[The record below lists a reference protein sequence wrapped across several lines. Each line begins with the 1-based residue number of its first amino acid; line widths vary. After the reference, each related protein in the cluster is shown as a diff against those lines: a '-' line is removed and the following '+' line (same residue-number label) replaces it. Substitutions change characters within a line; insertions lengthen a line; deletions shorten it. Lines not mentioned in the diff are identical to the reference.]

1 MLQITDCGSRITDHG
16 SRANICL
23 LIPAYNEVRT
33 IGQVVAKA
41 RRIVDSVVVV
51 DDGSRDAT
59 AQIAHDAGAL
69 VIKHKVNSGK
79 GAALRTGFQHI
90 LDHGYDAVITMDSDG
105 QHDVDDI
112 PGFLEAFSNSFSLSP
127 EVSSGFHPL
136 PKAGSDLPPLLKG
149 GWGGF
154 KSKKPLGI
162 ILGSRMHDISTMPA
176 VRKCTNKLTS
186 FIGSLLAHQK
196 LEDSQSGFRL
206 ITSDVLRT
214 VKLETSGFEMES
226 ELLVKASK
234 AGFRIISVPIKTIY
248 GQEVSKINPVVD
260 TYKFLRLLFRS
271 FRW

>member
-1 MLQITDCGSRITDHG
+1 MVKTGEHRLILI
-16 SRANICL
+16 
-23 LIPAYNEVRT
+23 IPAYNESGKITDVVRE
-33 IGQVVAKA
+33 AKK
-41 RRIVDSVVVV
+41 VLLLNEVLVV
-51 DDGSRDAT
+51 DDGSKDTTVKEAE
-59 AQIAHDAGAL
+59 DAGAL

-79 GAALRTGFQHI
+79 GAALRTGFQPV

-112 PGFLEAFSNSFSLSP
+112 PRFLEAFSNS
-127 EVSSGFHPL
+127 L
-136 PKAGSDLPPLLKG
+136 P
-149 GWGGF
+149 
-154 KSKKPLGI
+154 GI

-176 VRKCTNKLTS
+176 VRKCTNKFTS
-186 FIGSLLAHQK
+186 FVGSLLAHQR

-206 ITSDVLRT
+206 ISSDVLRA
-214 VKLETSGFEMES
+214 VELETSGFEMES

-248 GQEVSKINPVVD
+248 GQEISKINPVVD

>member
-1 MLQITDCGSRITDHG
+1 M
-16 SRANICL
+16 NICL
-23 LIPAYNEVRT
+23 LIPAYNEART
-33 IGQVVAKA
+33 IGQIVAKS
-41 RRIVDSVVVV
+41 RRIMDSVVVV

-59 AQIAHDAGAL
+59 AQIAQDSGAL
-69 VIKHKVNSGK
+69 VIKHEVNSGK
-79 GAALRTGFQHI
+79 GAALRTGFQHV
-90 LDHGYDAVITMDSDG
+90 LDYGYDAVITMDSDG

-112 PGFLEAFSNSFSLSP
+112 PRFLEAFSNS
-127 EVSSGFHPL
+127 L
-136 PKAGSDLPPLLKG
+136 P
-149 GWGGF
+149 
-154 KSKKPLGI
+154 GI

-176 VRKCTNKLTS
+176 VRKCTNKFTS
-186 FIGSLLAHQK
+186 FVGSLLAHQK

-206 ITSDVLRT
+206 ISADVLRT

-248 GQEVSKINPVVD
+248 GQEISKINPAVD